1 MSLAAAYGLLAH
13 ALIFGALAALLPFGM
28 FRARVALAATALSLM
43 IGIAPLMLAVFGPPS
58 TTLLCLALLHLAGGQ
73 ASPLTRWPALAVTG
87 SAAGLYLSAAGW
99 LPGDIHALGYQPWPL
114 LAALLPIGL
123 ALWWKGQTPWLLIL
137 GIDLL
142 AYAGGL
148 FANLWQ
154 ALLDP
159 LLVMLA
165 LAVVLREALARLRT
179 ANKMQRSGPG

>member
-1 MSLAAAYGLLAH
+1 MSLEAAYGLLAH

-58 TTLLCLALLHLAGGQ
+58 TTLLCLAVLNLAGTP
-73 ASPLTRWPALAVTG
+73 ASPLTRLPALAVLG

-99 LPGDIHALGYQPWPL
+99 LPGDLHALGYQPWPL

-123 ALWWKGQTPWLLIL
+123 ALGWKGQTTWLSIL
-137 GIDLL
+137 ALALL

-148 FANLWQ
+148 FANLWG

-159 LLVMLA
+159 LLVLLA
-165 LAVVLREALARLRT
+165 LAVVLRQGAARFIASR
-179 ANKMQRSGPG
+179 NR

>member
-1 MSLAAAYGLLAH
+1 MSIEAAYGLLAH
-13 ALIFGALAALLPFGM
+13 ALIFGALAALLPFGI

-43 IGIAPLMLAVFGPPS
+43 IGIAPIMLAVFGPPS
-58 TTLLCLALLHLAGGQ
+58 TTLLALALLHLAGYQ
-73 ASPLTRWPALAVTG
+73 PSPFTRLPALAVLG

-123 ALWWKGQTPWLLIL
+123 ALGWKGQSTWLLIL
-137 GIDLL
+137 AIDLL

-154 ALLDP
+154 ALFDP
-159 LLVMLA
+159 LLVLLA
-165 LAVVLREALARLRT
+165 LAVALREALVRLIASR
-179 ANKMQRSGPG
+179 RR